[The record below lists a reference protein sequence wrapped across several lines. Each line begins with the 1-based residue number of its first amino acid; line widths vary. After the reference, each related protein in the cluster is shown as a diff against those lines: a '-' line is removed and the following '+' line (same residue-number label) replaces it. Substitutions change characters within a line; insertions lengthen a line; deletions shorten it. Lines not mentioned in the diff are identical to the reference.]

1 MASTR
6 YQLQQLKICKGCQH
20 HVSNHQY
27 VPKDDRKPTVPRKCR
42 VPDCTCT
49 EFQRKVNAYE
59 VQ

>member
-20 HVSNHQY
+20 HVSNHHY
-27 VPKDDRKPTVPRKCR
+27 DPNDSRRNAPPKKCSVPR
-42 VPDCTCT
+42 CTCT